1 MIRLLIIIAANACAE
16 RDRTFCLPKTIPSCY
31 NLRVITKNISIPSHL
46 ALVCTLSLQ
55 HLPLV
60 LPLSLTPHVHFIASA
75 QQPSAGV
82 RWPLSSGEDP
92 LTVAAGVRWP
102 LSSGED
108 PLKIADGDLLWS
120 QSNCSPQGNPP
131 SVSTWGWPWVRVK
144 GPEAG
149 SKAPNNE
156 DLEKAKIKREFET
169 PPAYPSP
176 RLLA

>member
-1 MIRLLIIIAANACAE
+1 MTMIRLLIIIAANACAE

-60 LPLSLTPHVHFIASA
+60 LPLSLSPHVHFIASA

-82 RWPLSSGEDP
+82 RWL
-92 LTVAAGVRWP
+92 

-156 DLEKAKIKREFET
+156 DLEKVKIKREFET

>member
-1 MIRLLIIIAANACAE
+1 MTMIRLLIIIAANACAE

-92 LTVAAGVRWP
+92 L
-102 LSSGED
+102 
-108 PLKIADGDLLWS
+108 KIADGDLLWS

-156 DLEKAKIKREFET
+156 DLEKVKIKREFET